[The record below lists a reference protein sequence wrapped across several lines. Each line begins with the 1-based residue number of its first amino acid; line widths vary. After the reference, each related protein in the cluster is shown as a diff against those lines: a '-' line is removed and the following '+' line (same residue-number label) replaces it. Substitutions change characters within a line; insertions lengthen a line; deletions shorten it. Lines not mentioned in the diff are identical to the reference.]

1 MPSTFTRLAAVLLLA
16 AATQAQAQ
24 SILIDDFVG
33 AFGSNRVYY
42 DNFGPTPTS
51 QLESTVAAAVPGGSR
66 RLQLTADPQV
76 QGSSGVTLSGDG
88 ALWGFSYRPGEQRL
102 NFNLSY
108 GTQAPMNLDLSGT
121 AALHFDVYYSTPVS
135 LVVYAST
142 QTTPGD
148 NPDASAVSITVPAL
162 FQQGLDIPL
171 SAFSTNSSTGLP
183 VNWADVD
190 GLSFF
195 VSSHGDKPA
204 PGDGFWVT
212 SLSTV
217 PVPEPASALLLAA
230 GLAALR
236 VLRRSAA

>member
-1 MPSTFTRLAAVLLLA
+1 MHAPYSRLAGTLLLA
-16 AATQAQAQ
+16 AAAQAQAQ
-24 SILIDDFVG
+24 SLTIDEFDG
-33 AFGSNRVYY
+33 AFGSQTVYF
-42 DNFGPTPTS
+42 NTELPGAGTM
-51 QLESTVAAAVPGGSR
+51 QSTVAAPVPGGTR
-66 RLQLTADPQV
+66 RLQLTSDTTAP
-76 QGSSGVTLSGDG
+76 GSSSAGLSGSGD
-88 ALWGFSYRPGEQRL
+88 LWAFSYVGSQRL
-102 NFNLSY
+102 AFTLSY

-142 QTTPGD
+142 QTTPGG
-148 NPDASAVSITVPAL
+148 NPDASAVSLALPAL
-162 FQQGLDIPL
+162 FAQGVDIPL
-171 SAFSTNSSTGLP
+171 SAFTTNSATGQP

-195 VSSHGDKPA
+195 IAAEGAMPA
-204 PGDGFWVT
+204 AGDGFWVR
-212 SLSTV
+212 SLSAA